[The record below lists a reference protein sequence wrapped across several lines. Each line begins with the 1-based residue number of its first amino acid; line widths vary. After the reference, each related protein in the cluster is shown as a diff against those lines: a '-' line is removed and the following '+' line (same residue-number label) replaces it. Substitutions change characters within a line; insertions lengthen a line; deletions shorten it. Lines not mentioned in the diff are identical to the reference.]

1 MDLSPETKK
10 AKRQWNNGF
19 KESISFIILHLMK
32 QALKKEEEI
41 KILSD
46 KGNMIEI
53 FKIKHF
59 LKEMLEEVF

>member
-1 MDLSPETKK
+1 
-10 AKRQWNNGF
+10 
-19 KESISFIILHLMK
+19 MK

-59 LKEMLEEVF
+59 LKEMLEEVFQSEEKGYQIKGWNF